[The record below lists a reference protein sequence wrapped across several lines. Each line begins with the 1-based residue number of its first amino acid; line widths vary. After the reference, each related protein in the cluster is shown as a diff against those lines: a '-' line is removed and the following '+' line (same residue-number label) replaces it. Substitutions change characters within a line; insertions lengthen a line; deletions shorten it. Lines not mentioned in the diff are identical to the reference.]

1 MSAFNP
7 EQLRQLG
14 TIVAMAVKEYKNDN
28 ENNNRYDNKK
38 WHEEVSKQTDI
49 FDSDGFV
56 DWQFR
61 LRNLILT
68 YAGKETLTTLDKAS
82 KIEKEILEAEFPEDS
97 KELYVN
103 LSSRLYN
110 ILATKTKGE
119 ASLLIR
125 NVPEMNGLEAYRRLC
140 HKFDSK
146 TIGKRMTL
154 IRKLVS
160 PPKVKQLKDVGK
172 TIETWEETMRILIN
186 EYQEDISPGLKIGI
200 ILEMVPHQLTE
211 TVIPML
217 PDPKKDDNAYQKT
230 KELLLQMVEHKTEFQ
245 KPTPMDVGAVQ
256 EHEDQQDQEDNKAWM
271 DDLNAFHQKGETKG
285 EGKNKGKGKGKGI
298 WCWHC
303 GEPGHR
309 KLECPYY
316 RPADNGKGWQA
327 GGWSQGGKEK
337 GGKGWQGK
345 NQGKN
350 QYGNWGTPNW
360 TTNQNSWDQNG
371 KGEKPGA
378 GRIGTEK
385 GRPTA

>member
-82 KIEKEILEAEFPEDS
+82 KIEKEILEAEFPDDS

-230 KELLLQMVEHKTEFQ
+230 K
-245 KPTPMDVGAVQ
+245 
-256 EHEDQQDQEDNKAWM
+256 
-271 DDLNAFHQKGETKG
+271 
-285 EGKNKGKGKGKGI
+285 
-298 WCWHC
+298 
-303 GEPGHR
+303 
-309 KLECPYY
+309 
-316 RPADNGKGWQA
+316 
-327 GGWSQGGKEK
+327 
-337 GGKGWQGK
+337 
-345 NQGKN
+345 
-350 QYGNWGTPNW
+350 
-360 TTNQNSWDQNG
+360 
-371 KGEKPGA
+371 
-378 GRIGTEK
+378 
-385 GRPTA
+385 